1 MSSSR
6 IAAEKCP
13 RSILPLHNERAG
25 AGDPGAHSDPALKSG
40 SSPTNTTA
48 LFYRDRARQAEADA
62 NAATLDNVRSRWM
75 RAAKAW
81 DEMATRA
88 EKTAERKSVN
98 EEAKMIAEMMED
110 D

>member
-6 IAAEKCP
+6 TVGARCP
-13 RSILPLHNERAG
+13 RSISLPH
-25 AGDPGAHSDPALKSG
+25 KSG
-40 SSPTNTTA
+40 VGVDGVDAPSVPAQAAGSSSSNTTA
-48 LFYRDRARQAEADA
+48 IFYRDRARQAEADA
-62 NAATLDNVRSRWM
+62 NAATLDNVRTRWM

>member
-6 IAAEKCP
+6 TVAARCP
-13 RSILPLHNERAG
+13 RSISLPHKSGVG
-25 AGDPGAHSDPALKSG
+25 ADGVGAPSVPGQMPGSG
-40 SSPTNTTA
+40 SSSATA

-62 NAATLDNVRSRWM
+62 NAATLDNVRTRWM

-88 EKTAERKSVN
+88 EKTAERRSVN
-98 EEAKMIAEMMED
+98 EEAKMVAEMMED

>member
-6 IAAEKCP
+6 IAAARCP
-13 RSILPLHNERAG
+13 LSTLPLHNARVGVGESG
-25 AGDPGAHSDPALKSG
+25 APSLPALQPG
-40 SSPTNTTA
+40 STLTNTTA

-88 EKTAERKSVN
+88 EKTAERRSVN
-98 EEAKMIAEMMED
+98 EEAKMVAEMMAD

>member
-1 MSSSR
+1 MIFNPASSSTLFST
-6 IAAEKCP
+6 AAF
-13 RSILPLHNERAG
+13 SNGRA
-25 AGDPGAHSDPALKSG
+25 A
-40 SSPTNTTA
+40 TNTTA

-62 NAATLDNVRSRWM
+62 NAATLDNVRSRWL

-88 EKTAERKSVN
+88 EKTAERRSVN
-98 EEAKMIAEMMED
+98 EEAKLVAEMLED

>member
-1 MSSSR
+1 VIPAKKRFYAFSHS
-6 IAAEKCP
+6 A
-13 RSILPLHNERAG
+13 RAFLQ
-25 AGDPGAHSDPALKSG
+25 PGRP
-40 SSPTNTTA
+40 PTNTTA

-62 NAATLDNVRSRWM
+62 NAATLDNVRTRWL

-88 EKTAERKSVN
+88 EKTAERRSVN
-98 EEAKMIAEMMED
+98 EEAKMLAEMMAD